1 MSLLSLPMEISDAR
15 IDSRYR
21 LVIAAA
27 QRARQLVEGNRPRI
41 ESRYVKETTC
51 ALEEISSG
59 QADIL
64 FGQEARKAIIE
75 ERRQRDAL
83 RSRTR
88 MAAWEGVPPETARQN
103 TESPRR
109 TT

>member
-1 MSLLSLPMEISDAR
+1 MDLSLPMEMVETR

-41 ESRYVKETTC
+41 ESRYVKETTH
-51 ALEEISSG
+51 ALEEIVSG

-64 FGQEARKAIIE
+64 FGQEARRAIVE
-75 ERRQRDAL
+75 ERRRRDAM
-83 RSRTR
+83 RIRARTL
-88 MAAWEGVPPETARQN
+88 AWEGTSPETVR
-103 TESPRR
+103 
-109 TT
+109 

>member
-1 MSLLSLPMEISDAR
+1 MTLLSLPMEMGETR

-27 QRARQLVEGNRPRI
+27 QRARQLVEGNAPRI

-51 ALEEISSG
+51 ALEEILTG

-64 FGQEARKAIIE
+64 FGQEARQAVIE
-75 ERRQRDAL
+75 ERRRRDAL
-83 RSRTR
+83 RSRARASALEWT
-88 MAAWEGVPPETARQN
+88 PPET
-103 TESPRR
+103 RR
-109 TT
+109 

>member
-1 MSLLSLPMEISDAR
+1 MNLLSLPLEMDNAR

-21 LVIAAA
+21 LVIAAS

-51 ALEEISSG
+51 ALEEVLSG

-64 FGQEARKAIIE
+64 FGQEARKAIVE
-75 ERRQRDAL
+75 ERRRRDAL
-83 RSRTR
+83 RSRARTS
-88 MAAWEGVPPETARQN
+88 AWEGTPSETVR
-103 TESPRR
+103 
-109 TT
+109 